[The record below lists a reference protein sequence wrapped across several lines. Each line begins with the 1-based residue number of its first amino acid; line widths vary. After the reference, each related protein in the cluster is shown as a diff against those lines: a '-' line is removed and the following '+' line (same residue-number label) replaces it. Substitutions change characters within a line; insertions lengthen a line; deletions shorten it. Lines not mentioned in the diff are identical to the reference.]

1 MSRSRRKRDR
11 QRERARQVEQSAE
24 HLAHTNEDTA
34 QAERE
39 PDWSQ
44 WDGPDGE
51 LSRCVRKES
60 QNTLEGWEKQPN
72 FLRDQAGLEEQI
84 KEGGYQHRQIIEL
97 LQNSADSISRSNG
110 RGSRIEIRLTEGC
123 LYFADDGIALT
134 VDGATSLMHAHLS
147 SKQETDEI
155 GHFGLGFKSLL
166 AVSDAVDFFSKSASL
181 RFDKEWSEGQ
191 IAKRLPQIELDRLP
205 WMRLVN
211 LVDVRKEAWKDNLLR
226 ELCAWATTVVRV
238 KLDEEGNFRNVQRQ
252 LDTIPYQIMLLKDH
266 IDRID
271 VHDVRSRKSWSH
283 SVSNDD
289 DVRILRSGD
298 AVYRWK
304 IFEEQTDTD
313 EDDIRWAVPID
324 RLDERDYD
332 SKCSKF
338 WCYFPT
344 QVPCPVLGII
354 NAGWRLGPDRSNLLG
369 NDFNLENEFNDELIQ
384 RAARLIADNL
394 HKIATDD
401 DPAAHLDALPRGSG
415 LYEAKYTTCLRAA
428 VFRELATRHVVPD
441 GKGLLAAA
449 QDLKYPPYPRDQHFR
464 DAHKRWSESKHAP
477 AGWLHPSA
485 MTDNRLSA
493 IGKMHPTPVGSSYQ
507 SDNVPSST
515 VREWLWALCEGNKGQ
530 DAVEASRDAIQ
541 TAVMLPRNRWTQ
553 AGLGPIFLTQS
564 GDWRTLDGVHF
575 ASSDDARHGDS
586 ETLIHNG
593 LAEDP
598 ATFDALKELGITEL
612 TKRQRFQDALDS
624 YLRSNLNPTKPNPD
638 DCVQLWKS
646 ASETNWRDVVDV
658 VEERPDFRSRIPVK
672 VADGTWRRLRDVIWP
687 GLICDKDEAPH
698 LCVDIDFHSDAAED
712 ILECLGV
719 PRKPFDHFD
728 ITQETG
734 IEDYKKQLIHK
745 YRNEDHH
752 NGKTPRE
759 GHVRVFTSK
768 SPGPLEL
775 VNRLPSKQARARYTR
790 ALLACESLFDE
801 WTVGHKNRDE
811 YEPHR
816 YENYSLHFIREHGVI
831 SDGDGDVVDL
841 RDAGK
846 HPSAL
851 RVLQNLRTW
860 DRIKDA
866 FCFDEPHVSADDC
879 EPIDAEEEELIVDV
893 WPGLLARI
901 QVEDHSLEVVRCS
914 GIAVRGLIEPSRRHI
929 GDARRVYVVR
939 SDDTQELE
947 EVNKAFG
954 LGLTAPDIAQVLG
967 YEDRQ
972 VEARRRRREVR
983 QCPTDAERLLCAV
996 GETQLRSGLPPTLVA
1011 YKERNGHRLSGIP
1024 LAEAAIAT
1032 YDSGTLKHYRQQL
1045 SRLNPP
1051 NHWAGGPRTIAF
1063 VRSLGFPEDWAG
1075 TRTQRKDAFEEV
1087 DGPLNLKPLHCY
1099 QERIAERIVDMLQPQ
1114 SSARRGM
1121 LSLPTGAGKTRVAVE
1136 GTIRAMLE
1144 HGSPKSV
1151 LWVADRDELC
1161 EQAVESWIQV
1171 WRCFGQQGTRLRVS
1185 RMWGSQPTPDATN
1198 QTHVIVASIQTL
1210 HAKLRS
1216 NVREYDFIKDV
1227 DLVVFD
1233 EAHRS
1238 IAPSFTNALNEIGFT
1253 PRQGMTEP
1261 FLMGLTATP
1270 YRGHN
1275 EAESL
1280 RLKRRYGENRLDHG
1294 AFPSN
1299 VVDSQDVVE
1308 HLQSRRI
1315 LARARHGELI
1325 EGGRFSLTS
1334 DELDMIRSRN
1344 LLSRSAEITVAE
1356 NTSRTERIIDAYNQQ
1371 VKEVEPDAPTIIFA
1385 TSVEHAMTLAA
1396 ELSGQGVVA
1405 RAVSGGTDR
1414 GTRRRIVEEFKR
1426 RDGDIKVLVNYG
1438 VFREGFDAPRTKVI
1452 IVARPVWSPNLYFQ
1466 MIGRGLR
1473 GPENGGNDECL
1484 IINVRDNIENYE
1496 RKLAFTEVDWLWDQ

>member
-1 MSRSRRKRDR
+1 MS
-11 QRERARQVEQSAE
+11 
-24 HLAHTNEDTA
+24 DTA
-34 QAERE
+34 RSMEPAESSTATTLQQDSE

-44 WDGPDGE
+44 WAGPDGE
-51 LSRCVRKES
+51 LGRYVRKES

-97 LQNSADSISRSNG
+97 LQNSTDSISRSNG

-166 AVSDAVDFFSKSASL
+166 AVSDVVDFFSKSASL

-211 LVDVRKEAWKDNLLR
+211 LVDVRKEAWDDNLLR

-252 LDTIPYQIMLLKDH
+252 LDTIPYEIMLLKDH

-283 SVSNDD
+283 SVSIDD
-289 DVRILRSGD
+289 DVSILRSGD
-298 AVYRWK
+298 TVYRWK
-304 IFEEQTDTD
+304 VFKEQTDTD

-332 SKCSKF
+332 SKYSKF

-384 RAARLIADNL
+384 RAAQLIADNL
-394 HKIATDD
+394 HKIATAD
-401 DPAAHLDALPRGSG
+401 DPAVHLDALPRGSG
-415 LYEAKYTTCLRAA
+415 LNEAKYTTCLRTA

-449 QDLKYPPYPRDQHFR
+449 RSLKYPPYPRDPHFR

-477 AGWLHPSA
+477 GGWLHPSA
-485 MTDNRLSA
+485 MTDDRLSA
-493 IGKMHPTPVGSSYQ
+493 IGKMHQTLVGSSYL
-507 SDNVPSST
+507 SDILPLST
-515 VREWLWALCEGNKGQ
+515 VREWLLALCEGKECP

-541 TAVMLPRNRWTQ
+541 IAVMLPKHQWTSST
-553 AGLGPIFLTQS
+553 LGRIFLTQS
-564 GDWRTLDGVHF
+564 GEWRSLDGVHLL
-575 ASSDDARHGDS
+575 STDDLRPGDL
-586 ETLIHNG
+586 EKLIHDG
-593 LAEDP
+593 LAEDT
-598 ATFDALKELGITEL
+598 ATLDALKELGISEL
-612 TKRQRFQDALDS
+612 TKKERFQIALDW
-624 YLRSNLNPTKPNPD
+624 YLRANPNPTMPNPD
-638 DCVQLWKS
+638 DCKRLWRY
-646 ASETNWRDVVDV
+646 ASETDWREVVDV
-658 VEERPDFRSRIPVK
+658 MEGRPDFRSRIPVK

-687 GLICDKDEAPH
+687 GLICVEDEAPD
-698 LCVDIDFHSDAAED
+698 LCVDTDFHSDAAED

-745 YRNEDHH
+745 YRNEDHP

-775 VNRLPSKQARARYTR
+775 VNQLPSKQARARYTR

-801 WTVGHKNRDE
+801 WTVWHKNRDE

-816 YENYSLHFIREHGVI
+816 YENYSLHFIRQYGIV
-831 SDGDGDVVDL
+831 SDGQGVTVRL
-841 RDAGK
+841 SDASG
-846 HPSAL
+846 HLSAL
-851 RVLQNLRTW
+851 RELVKLPTW
-860 DRIKDA
+860 EKIKDA
-866 FCFDEPHVSADDC
+866 FGFGEPSVSTEDC
-879 EPIDAEEEELIVDV
+879 EAIDAEEEELLVDV
-893 WPGLLARI
+893 WPGLRGKLRAEHHGI
-901 QVEDHSLEVVRCS
+901 EVVRCS
-914 GIAVRGLIEPSRRHI
+914 GVLVRGLLDPCRRYFDD
-929 GDARRVYVVR
+929 GRRLNVVR
-939 SDDTQELE
+939 SDDRQELE
-947 EVNKAFG
+947 SVNEALT
-954 LGLTAPDIAQVLG
+954 LGLTATDITQVLG
-967 YEDRQ
+967 WEDGQ
-972 VEARRRRREVR
+972 VEARRTEVR
-983 QCPTDAERLLCAV
+983 QCDSVADRLRKAV
-996 GETQLRSGLPPTLVA
+996 GETNLRAGLPPTLVA

-1294 AFPSN
+1294 AFPSD

-1315 LARARHGELI
+1315 LARARHGEPI

-1334 DELDMIRSRN
+1334 DELDMVRSRN
-1344 LLSRSAEITVAE
+1344 LLSRSAEITVAKD
-1356 NTSRTERIIDAYNQQ
+1356 TSRTERIIDAYNQH
-1371 VKEVEPDAPTIIFA
+1371 VKDVEPDAPTIIFA